1 MPWKNSKTIP
11 GLITH
16 YGRWTKRDEND
27 FYNSV
32 SFSDWKGSS
41 GLVPHYFP
49 PADKKELTHDKIN
62 HPKEDKE
69 LKDVDG

>member
-1 MPWKNSKTIP
+1 MPWKKSKTIP
-11 GLITH
+11 SLITH
-16 YGRWTKRDEND
+16 YGRWTKQEEND

-49 PADKKELTHDKIN
+49 PADKKELTQDKV
-62 HPKEDKE
+62 HQPKEDKVV
-69 LKDVDG
+69 KDVDS